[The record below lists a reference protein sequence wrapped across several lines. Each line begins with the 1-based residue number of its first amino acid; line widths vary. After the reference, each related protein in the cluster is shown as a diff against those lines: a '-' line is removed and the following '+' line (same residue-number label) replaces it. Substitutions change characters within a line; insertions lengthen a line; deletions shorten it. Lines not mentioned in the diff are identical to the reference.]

1 MATVFISHA
10 SADTALGERLRGRL
24 VAAGH
29 EVFLD
34 RHPHDGIT
42 PGEQWEERLYA
53 ALRAA
58 DAVVCVVTPAYCRS
72 AWCTAEVVIARSQG
86 ARLLPLLAA
95 PGPRHD
101 LLRSLQEIDLT
112 ADEQAGGERLV
123 EVLRGLDAV
132 GGGGWPDDR
141 SPYPGLDPFDDKT
154 VRAFFG
160 REDDV
165 RRLTAALR
173 TPAARADAEIHVVVG
188 PSGCGKSSLVRA
200 GLRPAVAA
208 EPDALTLDPCRPGR
222 DPVGA
227 LVRELAAAARRL
239 GRPERSLTDLR
250 QVVRDGHLADAVDE
264 LLLAVP
270 GPRRSRLL
278 LVVDQFEELVTQADD
293 AARADFLRAIVPTLG
308 RPLQVVAALRPEFLD
323 QVLSSTEIADLPKH
337 LHTIAPLRREAL
349 VAVVERPAQLAGLHL
364 EDGLVDRLVDDTGTG
379 DALPLLA
386 YALAQLTD
394 SAVHDGHYRG
404 AHLTHARYDQLGGV
418 DGALTRQA
426 DQALIAATQAGGRGR
441 DAVVRELLRLVVV
454 DERRRPL
461 RSRAPRHELSAPA
474 ARELDEFV
482 RRRLLTTGSDPV
494 GGHVVVEVAHEA
506 FLSAW
511 PPLAEAIDRESTAL
525 RAKRR
530 VEQAAADWEARGG
543 GAGGLWEGT
552 QLAGVVGD
560 LGAHTD
566 RWRPGRRA
574 GLATDRIEV
583 GPGVRSFL
591 LTSMTR
597 DRRRRRRGVAVL
609 SALLLLAVLGGT
621 LAVVQADAA
630 TTAERQAVA
639 RQLLVQADVARPT
652 DTRTAL
658 RLGLAAAHI
667 APDAASTANLV
678 DTLGHTQYARTLP
691 QSSGIV
697 TTAYSPDGATLVTGD
712 MDGRA
717 TVWDL
722 ADPERP
728 AAVGAAPVHQGYVYD
743 VAYSPDGRTVATAGA
758 DGTVGL
764 WDMTDRRA
772 PRRLGTPLGGH
783 TAEVHA
789 VAFSPDGRTLAS
801 VGFDGR
807 LILRDTT
814 DLERP
819 ATTAEVA
826 TGHVGQVFGVAFSR
840 DGGTVATCG
849 ADRTVRLWNA
859 ADRSRPTALGTPL
872 TAVSAVWSAAFA
884 PGGAT
889 VSAVDQSGDL
899 ATWAADG
906 SGRVVGEPVRV
917 HAGPAYQVAFS
928 PDGTML
934 ATAGADHEVGLFSA
948 ADLSRPTRLGDPLR
962 GHADQ
967 VYSVAFA
974 PGGRWLLSAGADRT
988 AVLWDLAGPPHA
1000 TSLGTVVAGGPGES
1014 RAIAASPS
1022 GDLLATGG
1030 RDAVVRLWD
1039 VADPARPRP
1048 AGAPIGAPAEVR
1060 SLAIS
1065 PDGRILAIGAADGS
1079 VTLGA
1084 LDGPTH
1090 LRGVGVLPAVGGAA
1104 NSVAF
1109 SPAGGTLAVG
1119 HDDRSVALWSV
1130 ADPARPAPVGGPAFV
1145 HTGPVHSVAFSPDG
1159 ARLASSGAEGAVL
1172 EWDVSHTTGPRA
1184 IPPGLTAG
1192 GAPVFSVAFAPSG
1205 TLASGGWDGA
1215 VLVWDRSTSGAPRRT
1230 PAPSSDGGAVYTV
1243 GFSGDGAT
1251 LVAAGSAGS
1260 VTLWDVS
1267 VPTGPRVL
1275 GRPVPPAGSPIAALG
1290 LPRDRPWVAAAGAD
1304 GVVRLWDVAPLRDLH
1319 VDAAARACAIV
1330 GGGLDPA
1337 AWAAAVPS
1345 LAFEESCPPS
1355 G

>member
-34 RHPHDGIT
+34 RDPQDGIT

-53 ALRAA
+53 ALRSA

-101 LLRSLQEIDLT
+101 LLGSLQEIDLT
-112 ADEQAGGERLV
+112 EDEQAGGERLV
-123 EVLRGLDAV
+123 EVLRGLDAA

-141 SPYPGLDPFDDKT
+141 SPYPGLDPFDAERG
-154 VRAFFG
+154 RAFFG

-165 RRLTAALR
+165 RRLAAALR
-173 TPAARADAEIHVVVG
+173 TPAARVEPEIHVVVG

-208 EPDALTLDPCRPGR
+208 EPEVLALDPCRPGR

-227 LVRELAAAARRL
+227 VVRELAAATRL
-239 GRPERSLTDLR
+239 FGRPERSLADLR
-250 QVVRDGHLADAVDE
+250 REVQDGHLADAVDE

-270 GPRRSRLL
+270 GQRRTRLL

-293 AARADFLRAIVPTLG
+293 AARADFLRAIVPALG

-323 QVLSSTEIADLPKH
+323 RVLSSAEIADLPQR
-337 LHTIAPLRREAL
+337 LHTIAPLQREAL
-349 VAVVERPAQLAGLHL
+349 VAVVEKPAQLAGLHL
-364 EDGLVDRLVDDTGTG
+364 EEGLVDRLVDDTGTG
-379 DALPLLA
+379 AALPLLA
-386 YALAQLTD
+386 FALAQLTE
-394 SAVHDGHYRG
+394 SAVHDGRYRG
-404 AHLTHARYDQLGGV
+404 ATLTHARYDQVGGV
-418 DGALTRQA
+418 RGALTQQA
-426 DQALIAATQAGGRGR
+426 DRALAAATTAGGRDR
-441 DAVVRELLRLVVV
+441 EAVVRELLRLVVV

-461 RSRAPRHELSAPA
+461 RSRVTRNELSDPA

-482 RRRLLTTGSDPV
+482 HRRLLTTGSDPV
-494 GGHVVVEVAHEA
+494 AGHVVVEVAHEA
-506 FLSAW
+506 FLTAW
-511 PPLAEAIDRESTAL
+511 APLAEAIDRESTAL

-530 VEQAAADWEARGG
+530 VDQAAADWEASGG
-543 GAGGLWEGT
+543 GPAGLWEGT
-552 QLAGVVGD
+552 QLAGVVAD
-560 LGAHTD
+560 LGSRTD

-574 GLATDRIEV
+574 GLTTDRIEV
-583 GPGVRSFL
+583 GPGARSFL

-609 SALLLLAVLGGT
+609 SALLLLAVVGGT
-621 LAVVQADAA
+621 LAFFQARAA
-630 TTAERQAVA
+630 TAAERQAVA

-678 DTLGHTQYARTLP
+678 DTLGHTRYARTLP
-691 QSSGIV
+691 QSSGVV
-697 TTAYSPDGATLVTGD
+697 TTAYSPDGATLITGD

-717 TVWDL
+717 IVWDL
-722 ADPERP
+722 TDPGHP
-728 AAVGAAPVHQGYVYD
+728 AQVGAAPVQQGYVYD

-758 DGTVGL
+758 DRAISL
-764 WDMTDRRA
+764 WDVTDRRA
-772 PRRLGTPLGGH
+772 PRRLGSPLGGH
-783 TAEVHA
+783 TAEVHG

-826 TGHVGQVFGVAFSR
+826 TGHVGQVFGVAFSP
-840 DGGTVATCG
+840 DGRAVATAG
-849 ADRTVRLWNA
+849 ADRTVRLWNV
-859 ADRSRPTALGTPL
+859 ADRSRPTALGAPL
-872 TAVSAVWSAAFA
+872 TAVSAAWSVAFA

-917 HAGPAYQVAFS
+917 HAGPAYQLAFS

-974 PGGRWLLSAGADRT
+974 PRGHWLLSAGADRT

-1000 TSLGTVVAGGPGES
+1000 TPLGTLVAGGPGAS
-1014 RAIAASPS
+1014 RAVAVSPS
-1022 GDLLATGG
+1022 GQLLATGG
-1030 RDAVVRLWD
+1030 RDAAVRVWD
-1039 VADPARPRP
+1039 MADPARPRP
-1048 AGAPIGAPAEVR
+1048 SGAPIGAPAEVR

-1065 PDGRILAIGAADGS
+1065 PDGRLLAIGAADGS
-1079 VTLGA
+1079 VTLVP
-1084 LDGPTH
+1084 LDGPGPF
-1090 LRGVGVLPAVGGAA
+1090 RAAGAVPAVGGPA
-1104 NSVAF
+1104 NGVAF
-1109 SPAGGTLAVG
+1109 APAGGTLAVG
-1119 HDDRSVALWSV
+1119 HDDRSVALWST
-1130 ADPARPAPVGGPAFV
+1130 ADPARPTPIGGPASV

-1172 EWDVSHTTGPRA
+1172 EWDVADPAGPRA

-1192 GAPVFSVAFAPSG
+1192 GAPVFSVGFAPGG
-1205 TLASGGWDGA
+1205 TLASGGWDGS

-1260 VTLWDVS
+1260 VTSWDVS
-1267 VPTGPRVL
+1267 VPAAPRIL
-1275 GRPVPPAGSPIAALG
+1275 GQAIPPAGSPIAALG
-1290 LPRDRPWVAAAGAD
+1290 LPRDRPWIAAAGAD
-1304 GVVRLWDVAPLRDLH
+1304 GVVRLWDISPLRDLH

-1330 GGGLDPA
+1330 GSGLDPA
-1337 AWAAAVPS
+1337 AWAAAVPG
-1345 LAFEESCPPS
+1345 LDFEESCPPS